1 MDTVKTRQQGNT
13 IAVTISKKFKI
24 PAGEEYYIKKSATG
38 VITLV
43 PKVRD
48 IFSGVQEGQYGDADT
63 DELSR
68 TFTPNGA
75 ELDDD

>member
-13 IAVTISKKFKI
+13 IAVTLSKKFNI

-43 PKVRD
+43 PKVKD
-48 IFSGVQEGQYGDADT
+48 IFANVKEGQYSDADE
-63 DELSR
+63 DDISKN
-68 TFTPNGA
+68 FTPKGS
-75 ELDDD
+75 ELDD